1 NELSLLNPARL
12 VAVKAR
18 VGQLDLGK
26 FFLLYTRVSDHD
38 ICLSLLVLSWLL
50 VFILATLFRS
60 SQNKGAIYVFI
71 LVSAIER
78 KPSRLAGLLINS
90 EDQKMTIYL
99 NSGRSRQPASW

>member
-1 NELSLLNPARL
+1 MSIRPNQSGRIWPAGALSSI
-12 VAVKAR
+12 
-18 VGQLDLGK
+18 GK
-26 FFLLYTRVSDHD
+26 ERQISRHMFVSPCALMAS
-38 ICLSLLVLSWLL
+38 CL
-50 VFILATLFRS
+50 ILATLFRS

-99 NSGRSRQPASW
+99 NSGRSRQPAS